1 VIPIGTGSYL
11 SGSSPR
17 ITDAADA
24 SETSCSPERPPN
36 NTPTLNRFLSVFT
49 LIIFPEK
56 AATLKT

>member
-1 VIPIGTGSYL
+1 L

-17 ITDAADA
+17 ITEAADA

-56 AATLKT
+56 AATLKA